1 MNNSI
6 SLIKDLQNLLHWDRF
21 LEEMERQGFFKLT
34 FIKTSKVSESKSN
47 YHSIQTGYVML
58 VGDPIQASAIR
69 DTSLL
74 HIRPYVLFRPKV
86 ESQLRVILKNSQ
98 KFNIPITFAGGKTG
112 LSGGYSNYGIIVDMV
127 DFHSYKEPF
136 RYNFKNNTVRANQ
149 NVLIS
154 DLIKYTLLRSN
165 NKLIFPVQP
174 ASSYKLPVRVGGLIS
189 SNASGITSGKL
200 GSVENWVE
208 TIRILKPDG
217 EMAEIDRNDP
227 LFSNII
233 GGNGYFGV
241 ILSATFKLYSPETN
255 LKHVILYGY
264 NIRLAFNGLQSI
276 LDSKIFPL
284 VSEFVISE
292 QKLPGKFNELGEENS
307 EDKYIKWAVL
317 IKGSANL
324 VDEFIDSMKKQADCN
339 WNILTEKEFQKYLQE
354 RSAFA
359 LLIQLEGRTSDF
371 IAFPGFEDIL
381 SDPKNLPEI
390 IELINEIFIKKGF
403 HEVIFGYGHINFRK
417 GQGLLLHIRL
427 PVPVGYFYKENQE
440 NMKLVCE
447 TVYDVILNL
456 NLKFKTKHKA
466 EHSPGPFKIWLDPI
480 FRRYLRERVREGE
493 AFANPHLMIFDELF
507 IRKFKSSISDLS
519 NANND
524 NFLSEED
531 KKDLFVSAMM
541 LYLSGE

>member
-1 MNNSI
+1 MNSSI
-6 SLIKDLQNLLHWDRF
+6 SLIKDLQNRLPWDRF

-34 FIKTSKVSESKSN
+34 FIKPSKASESKSN
-47 YHSIQTGYVML
+47 YQSIQTGYVML
-58 VGDPIQASAIR
+58 VGDPIQASVIR
-69 DTSLL
+69 DTSHL

-98 KFNIPITFAGGKTG
+98 KFDIPITFAGGKTG

-127 DFHSYKEPF
+127 NFRSYKEPF
-136 RYNFKNNTVRANQ
+136 RFNFKNNTVRANQ

-154 DLIKYTLLRSN
+154 ELIKYTLLRSD

-174 ASSYKLPVRVGGLIS
+174 ASAYKLPVRVGGLIA

-200 GSVENWVE
+200 GSVENWME
-208 TIRILKPDG
+208 TIQVMKPSG
-217 EMAEIDRNDP
+217 EMAEIDRNNP
-227 LFSNII
+227 LFSKII

-241 ILSATFKLYSPETN
+241 ILSATFKLYRPETN
-255 LKHVILYGY
+255 LKRVILYGY
-264 NIRLAFNGLQSI
+264 NIRLAFNGLQSV

-292 QKLPGKFNELGEENS
+292 QNLPGKFNELGEENS
-307 EDKYIKWAVL
+307 EDKRVKWAIL
-317 IKGSANL
+317 IKGSTNVA
-324 VDEFIDSMKKQADCN
+324 DTFIDSMKKQASCN
-339 WNILTEKEFQKYLQE
+339 WNILSEEEFQEYLQE
-354 RSAFA
+354 RSGFA
-359 LLIQLEGRTSDF
+359 LLIQSKSRSSDF

-381 SDPKNLPEI
+381 SEPKNLPEI
-390 IELINEIFIKKGF
+390 IELINEIFVNNGF

-417 GQGLLLHIRL
+417 GQGLLLHMRL
-427 PVPVGYFYKENQE
+427 PVPVEYFYKKNQE
-440 NMKLVCE
+440 NMTIVCG

-456 NLKFKTKHKA
+456 NSKFKIKHKA

-480 FRRYLRERVREGE
+480 YRRYLRGRVSEGE

-507 IRKFKSSISDLS
+507 IRKYKSSISDLS
-519 NANND
+519 NADND
-524 NFLSEED
+524 DFFSVED
-531 KKDLFVSAMM
+531 KKYLFVSAMM